1 MGKNDVIETV
11 RRYKEQVL
19 SVMGPA
25 SVYLYGS
32 YSKGTAHEGS
42 DIDVAVVVPKVE
54 GDFLKMS
61 SLLWSLTWD
70 INTLIEPVLLEERNR
85 SPLYDDVIATG
96 IAI

>member
-70 INTLIEPVLLEERNR
+70 INTLIEPVLLEESNR

>member
-61 SLLWSLTWD
+61 SLLLMEMEKKSFLKC
-70 INTLIEPVLLEERNR
+70 
-85 SPLYDDVIATG
+85 
-96 IAI
+96 